1 MRRAL
6 MLSISAAVMTWAGSV
21 QSQLPPGK
29 SSNRSFGCYS
39 LRRRRETT
47 MSTFWRAV
55 MRHQASDRL
64 PSLIRGLRLAGVKAI
79 LCGVFLVLASFAA
92 SAQSECP
99 DSLEFYPPS
108 HDQPDSEIV
117 GTDCYIGHD
126 EPIVSFYSTRPG
138 SASNMTWEM
147 VLPTEKTANFPN

>member
-6 MLSISAAVMTWAGSV
+6 MLSISAAVMSWAGSV

-64 PSLIRGLRLAGVKAI
+64 PSLIRALRLAGVKAI
-79 LCGVFLVLASFAA
+79 LCGVFLLLASFAA
-92 SAQSECP
+92 SAQSEDCP
-99 DSLEFYPPS
+99 VYPPL

-126 EPIVSFYSTRPG
+126 EPIVSFYSNARG

-147 VLPTEKTANFPN
+147 VLFYPAR